1 MDLTVLFIVLV
12 IVLLAVTAWLIFG
25 SSSKAQHDIDGFR
38 KRETNALGVSDGPR
52 GGKATSSAQKPAPA
66 PAATEELVRDPAPTP
81 ADPIP
86 TEKPVVASAVAPVS
100 DSTATTATPNIAA
113 AEGESQDLTKIN
125 GIGPK
130 LAALLNDLG
139 VRRYDQIAA
148 WGARDVAEVD
158 AHLGNFR
165 GRIDRDKWIE
175 QASLLAGGN
184 HAEWKERF
192 GSKRK

>member
-1 MDLTVLFIVLV
+1 MGLTVLFIVFV
-12 IVLLAVTAWLIFG
+12 IVLVAVTAWLLLG

-38 KRETNALGVSDGPR
+38 ERETNALGVSEGPR
-52 GGKATSSAQKPAPA
+52 GGRTSTSATKPTPAPV
-66 PAATEELVRDPAPTP
+66 ATTKPVRDPAPTS

-100 DSTATTATPNIAA
+100 DTTASAAPNIAP
-113 AEGESQDLTKIN
+113 AEGESDDLTKIN

-130 LAALLNDLG
+130 LAGLLNDLG
-139 VRRYDQIAA
+139 VRRFDQISD
-148 WGARDVAEVD
+148 WNAREVAEVD

-175 QASLLAGGN
+175 QASLLAAGN
-184 HAEWKERF
+184 HAEWKQRF
-192 GSKRK
+192 GTKRK